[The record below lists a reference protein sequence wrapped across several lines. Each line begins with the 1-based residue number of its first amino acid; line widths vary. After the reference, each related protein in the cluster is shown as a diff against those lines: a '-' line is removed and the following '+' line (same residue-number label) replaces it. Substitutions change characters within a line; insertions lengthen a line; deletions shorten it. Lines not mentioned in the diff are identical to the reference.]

1 MAESYKQ
8 LQSQTNDFVRKLSIQ
23 QKATIIGITVLALAG
38 IIILVSMLNK
48 STYGVLY
55 SNLDPQDASRIV
67 ERLRDQGV
75 PYNLD
80 GNGRTILVPENHIY
94 DLRLTFAG
102 EGLPQSSIIGYE
114 IFDRTNLGVSDFVQ
128 KVHYRRAL
136 EGELARTIIQL
147 EEVEAARVH
156 IVVPERV
163 LFRED
168 EKPATASVVLK
179 LSGNRPL
186 DGGTIKAI
194 SHLVASSITGLDADK
209 VTIVDSRGNLLSNS
223 EKKNTL
229 AEMTSSQYEMQQSIE
244 SYLAE
249 KAQSILEGVV
259 GRGNALVQV
268 HTDLDFRQV
277 ERTLEMFDADNPAIR
292 SEHIS
297 EERNVIDGN
306 APPST
311 LSNNIT
317 NYELNRT
324 LEHIVEN
331 IGHIQRL
338 SVAAIVNGVRTTREQ
353 DGEQIAEYT
362 PRSDGEMQ
370 RLTDIVARAVG
381 YNSDRNDEIS
391 VVNLPFGTDVREQDL
406 IYPDTPLGDWY
417 KILEIVLIIFAM
429 VGAIV
434 VVRSLLNRFT
444 AKTMYDEDYII
455 DDDAIQELV
464 EKKKRIK
471 LPQLDE
477 EISEEVL
484 VRGEKKKKIDEY
496 FQQKPDEAARL
507 LKTWLTEE

>member
-8 LQSQTNDFVRKLSIQ
+8 LQRQTNDFVSKLTFQ
-23 QKATIIGITVLALAG
+23 QKATVIGITVLALAG
-38 IIILVSMLNK
+38 IIILVTMLNK
-48 STYGVLY
+48 SPYGVLY

-67 ERLRDQGV
+67 ERLRDQGI

-186 DGGTIKAI
+186 DSGTSKAI
-194 SHLVASSITGLDADK
+194 THLVASSISGLDAEK
-209 VTIVDSRGNLLSNS
+209 VTIVDSRGNLLSNN
-223 EKKNTL
+223 EKKNTF
-229 AEMTSSQYEMQQSIE
+229 AEMTSSQYEIQQSIE
-244 SYLAE
+244 SYLSK

-259 GRGNALVQV
+259 GRGNAMVQV
-268 HTDLDFRQV
+268 HADLDFRQV
-277 ERTLEMFDADNPAIR
+277 ERTLEMFDADNPSIR

-297 EERNVIDGN
+297 EERNMLNEN

-324 LEHIVEN
+324 IEHIVEN
-331 IGHIQRL
+331 VGHIQRL
-338 SVAAIVNGVRTTREQ
+338 SIAGIVNGVRRTIEKE
-353 DGEQIAEYT
+353 GEQIAEYV
-362 PRSDGEMQ
+362 PRTDEEMQ
-370 RLTDIVARAVG
+370 HLTDIVARAVG
-381 YNSDRNDEIS
+381 YNTDRNDEIS
-391 VVNLPFGTDVREQDL
+391 VVNLPFGTDEQGQDL

-417 KILEIVLIIFAM
+417 KILEIVLIILAM

-434 VVRSLLNRFT
+434 VVRSLLNKFT
-444 AKTMYDEDYII
+444 LGAIYDEEYVI

-471 LPQLDE
+471 LPHPE
-477 EISEEVL
+477 EELSEEVL
-484 VRGEKKKKIDEY
+484 LRGEKKKKIDEY
-496 FQQKPDEAARL
+496 LHQKPDEAARL
-507 LKTWLTEE
+507 LKAWLADD